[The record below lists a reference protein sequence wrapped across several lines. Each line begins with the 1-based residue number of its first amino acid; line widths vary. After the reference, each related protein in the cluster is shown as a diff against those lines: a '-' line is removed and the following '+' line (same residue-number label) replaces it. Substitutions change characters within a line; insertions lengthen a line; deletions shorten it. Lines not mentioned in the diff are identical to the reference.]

1 MLCSG
6 QPADMSEHIC
16 VSCWSKVQKTT
27 FINSILTL
35 GHYKHFENAC
45 LCSAGI
51 CGQILRPRAFL
62 LSYAWLVENWKNR
75 VRP

>member
-6 QPADMSEHIC
+6 QPANMVICENVC

-45 LCSAGI
+45 LCCTEGI
-51 CGQILRPRAFL
+51 LMSHPAPFT
-62 LSYAWLVENWKNR
+62 
-75 VRP
+75 